1 MSPEKV
7 GLKCRSR
14 IDLDATCALFFF
26 KGTFPSRRF
35 QELIGYHHTNCD
47 KIKQRYDYSRAMANF
62 VAGMAPL
69 IRQALAVARKDFRSE
84 LRTRYALNSLGMF
97 IVVTVAVIA
106 FSVGTE
112 RIGSGIAAAM
122 IWVSMFFTAVTG
134 LGRTFISEEERGT
147 SLLLR
152 LVVPSTPVYFGK
164 LLVNIVLALVSNLL
178 LSVLFLIMM
187 EGAGGEVKS
196 PGTFMFVVALSSL
209 GFAGALTIIAALI
222 ARSGSKGALYPV
234 ISFPVIL
241 PLVVL
246 GVDLLRRSMSGVR
259 LATMTDDLLLLGLY
273 TAALMLVSFFLF
285 DLIWKE

>member
-1 MSPEKV
+1 
-7 GLKCRSR
+7 
-14 IDLDATCALFFF
+14 
-26 KGTFPSRRF
+26 
-35 QELIGYHHTNCD
+35 
-47 KIKQRYDYSRAMANF
+47 
-62 VAGMAPL
+62 MAPL

-106 FSVGTE
+106 FGVGTE
-112 RIGSGIAAAM
+112 RLSNGIAAAM

-134 LGRTFISEEERGT
+134 LGRTFIAEEERGT

-152 LVVPSTPVYFGK
+152 LTVPATPVYFGK

-178 LSVLFLIMM
+178 LSSLFLVMM
-187 EGAGGEVKS
+187 GGAEVKS
-196 PGTFMFVVALSSL
+196 PGAFMLVVGVSSL

-246 GVDLLRRSMSGVR
+246 GVDLLRRSMTGVPMS
-259 LATMTDDLLLLGLY
+259 AMSDDLLLLALY